1 MFDTCISRILP
12 PNEQILEAI
21 VRENPVV
28 TKGVEEMDARERRF
42 CYYNWYMTNV
52 YSITGKC
59 NNS

>member
-28 TKGVEEMDARERRF
+28 TKGVEEMDGREALLLLLLVHDECLLHNRK
-42 CYYNWYMTNV
+42 M
-52 YSITGKC
+52 
-59 NNS
+59 